1 MGAETLGQDGSH
13 DCVMDGRQGS
23 GLFDLFGWYLIMNI
37 TWLPVPCIQDFA
49 ATWLCSGT
57 SRRPNRKIEH
67 YISPAV
73 VPILFM
79 DEGSGESTWRL
90 LLPLLSLFLVRRHP
104 CPIRGKKGDSHMY
117 FLNLQGEKRMGEN
130 GRERDAENSILG
142 GNRKIQRKGMVRSR
156 ER

>member
-1 MGAETLGQDGSH
+1 MHSGFCSHVALFRDFEETKQEDRTLH
-13 DCVMDGRQGS
+13 
-23 GLFDLFGWYLIMNI
+23 F
-37 TWLPVPCIQDFA
+37 
-49 ATWLCSGT
+49 
-57 SRRPNRKIEH
+57 
-67 YISPAV
+67 
-73 VPILFM
+73 PILFM

-90 LLPLLSLFLVRRHP
+90 LLPLLSLFLVRRRP